1 MSDHA
6 FKDDVAAY
14 LLGALDERERADLEH
29 HMAECAEC
37 REELQWLRGAAD
49 ALPRSVEQYEP
60 PPRLRASLLAEIGGE
75 GEGDRDRGPGLLRRL
90 FSMPR
95 RLTPGMAWAGAAAV
109 LAIGVLGGYGLSQ
122 GLSGDEVRTISA
134 TAEGNAGGVL
144 TVSGDGEDGAILRVT
159 GLPQPTGGD
168 VYQAWVQ
175 RGGTITPEP
184 TFEVGEDGRG
194 AVAVPEDL
202 SGADAVMVTR
212 EERGGARAPTGAP
225 VLTVGL

>member
-6 FKDDVAAY
+6 FRDDVAAY
-14 LLGALDERERADLEH
+14 LLGALDERERHDLEDH
-29 HMAECAEC
+29 LAECAEC

-49 ALPRSVEQYEP
+49 ALPRSVEQHEP
-60 PPRLRASLLAEIGGE
+60 PPRLRASLLAEVGVE
-75 GEGDRDRGPGLLRRL
+75 GERERGPGLLERL
-90 FSMPR
+90 FSVPR
-95 RLTPGMAWAGAAAV
+95 RLTPGIAWSGAAAV
-109 LAIGVLGGYGLSQ
+109 LAIGLLGGYGLSQ

-144 TVSGDGEDGAILRVT
+144 TMSGDGEDGAILRVT
-159 GLPQPTGGD
+159 GLAQPTGGD

-175 RGGTITPEP
+175 RGRTITPEP
-184 TFEVGEDGRG
+184 TFEVGQDGRG

-212 EERGGARAPTGAP
+212 EERGGARAPTSAP
-225 VLTVGL
+225 LLRVGL